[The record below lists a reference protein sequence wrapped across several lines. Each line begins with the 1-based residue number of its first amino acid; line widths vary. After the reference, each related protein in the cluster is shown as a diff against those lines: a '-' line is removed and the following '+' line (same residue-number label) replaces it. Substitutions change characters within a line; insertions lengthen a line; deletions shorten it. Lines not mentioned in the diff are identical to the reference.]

1 MWRQRLAVLAFASRY
16 QPKLTGRANTP
27 SRTSGLFAPA
37 VQSETVSATQRP
49 STNRAR
55 PTMTKQHGKIDTLNP
70 FIPSFSPVCQWAD
83 TLLIFAVAAAGLVAA
98 AAAIVAQFAGASA

>member
-1 MWRQRLAVLAFASRY
+1 MWRGRKAVLAIAIRY

-49 STNRAR
+49 SGNPERA
-55 PTMTKQHGKIDTLNP
+55 TMTKRHGKIDTSNP

-83 TLLIFAVAAAGLVAA
+83 TVLIFAVAVAGLVAA
-98 AAAIVAQFAGASA
+98 AAAIIARFTGVAA